1 MFFSEYKL
9 RELANIDKKI
19 TTEEIVKAI
28 NSIGF
33 EVEDVFTFNFV
44 ENIKFGHVLK
54 TYPNPESEKLT
65 VCEIKFADKIRII
78 QTAAKNVKS
87 NDYVMAFIPGSKLNG
102 NEIQSKKMANITSE
116 PLAL

>member
-33 EVEDVFTFNFV
+33 EVEDVFKFNFV
-44 ENIKFGHVLK
+44 ENRLYLPASNLFISGGS
-54 TYPNPESEKLT
+54 Y
-65 VCEIKFADKIRII
+65 EIFVKVHNIYWSSCII
-78 QTAAKNVKS
+78 NVW
-87 NDYVMAFIPGSKLNG
+87 NNFIFL
-102 NEIQSKKMANITSE
+102 
-116 PLAL
+116 

>member
-33 EVEDVFTFNFV
+33 EVKTIFKFNFV

-87 NDYVMAFIPGSKLNG
+87 NDYVMAFIPGSKL
-102 NEIQSKKMANITSE
+102 
-116 PLAL
+116 